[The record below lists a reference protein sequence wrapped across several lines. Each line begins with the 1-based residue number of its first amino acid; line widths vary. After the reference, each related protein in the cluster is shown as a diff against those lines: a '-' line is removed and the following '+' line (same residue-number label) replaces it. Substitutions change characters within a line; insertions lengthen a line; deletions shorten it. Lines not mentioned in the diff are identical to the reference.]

1 MIDLKAKP
9 FNLKEEDIKWVEETL
24 IDMDLNEKIG
34 QLFCPVG
41 TTDNEEEL
49 KAFLSKI
56 KPGGMMYRPG
66 KGEDIRR
73 THKVLQDNSKIPLLI
88 SANLEAGGN
97 GIAVD
102 GTYFGKQMQ
111 VAATNDESMAY
122 KLGLVSGR
130 EGRAAGCNWA
140 FAPIV
145 DIDMNFRN
153 PITNVRTFGSST
165 ERVIRMSKEF
175 MKGFKESN
183 VAVSI
188 KHFPGD
194 GVDERDQ
201 HLLSSVNSLSV
212 EEWDKTYGVIYKEM
226 IEAGAQ
232 SVMAGHI
239 LLPSYSKKL
248 NPELKDEEIMPATLS
263 KELLNGLLRE
273 KLGFN
278 GLIITDATPM
288 IGFNVA
294 ERREIA
300 VPKSIACGCDMFLFN
315 KNIEEDFYFMLKGIE
330 NGILSLERIDEAVI
344 RILATK
350 AALGLHKQKEEG
362 ALILDEKELSVLR
375 CEEHEN
381 WARECA
387 DKSVTLVKDTQRLLP
402 ITPEKYKRIRLY
414 VLGDSDDGG
423 FKEGE
428 RVSDKVKEKL
438 ENEGF
443 TVDVFDNKNLDFR
456 ELFGGGIEEL
466 KTKYDLALYV
476 ANIETASNQTTVRVD
491 WINLMAA
498 NAPWFVKD
506 IPTMFISMANP
517 YHLLD
522 VPMIKTFINAYSSS
536 EYVVDAVIEKITGR
550 SEFKGVSP
558 IDPFCDVWGARF

>member
-1 MIDLKAKP
+1 MIDLKSKP
-9 FNLKEEDIKWVEETL
+9 FYLKEEDIRWVEETL
-24 IDMDLNEKIG
+24 EDMDLNEKIG

-41 TTDNEEEL
+41 VTNDEEAL
-49 KAFLSKI
+49 KGFLSKI

-66 KGEDIRR
+66 KGEEIRR
-73 THKVLQDNSKIPLLI
+73 IHKVLQDNSKIPLLI

-97 GIAVD
+97 GIAAD

-111 VAATNDESMAY
+111 VAATDDEEMAY
-122 KLGLVSGR
+122 KLGVVSGR
-130 EGRAAGCNWA
+130 EGRAVGCNWA
-140 FAPIV
+140 FAPII

-153 PITNVRTFGSST
+153 PITNVRTYGSDP
-165 ERVIRMSKEF
+165 ERVLKMARQC
-175 MKGFKESN
+175 MKGMNESG

-212 EEWDKTYGVIYKEM
+212 EEWDKTYGMVYKEL
-226 IEAGAQ
+226 IEDGAQ
-232 SVMAGHI
+232 TIMAGHI

-248 NPELKDEEIMPATLS
+248 NPDLKDEEIMPATLS

-278 GLIITDATPM
+278 GLIATDATAM
-288 IGFNVA
+288 VGFGVA

-300 VPKSIACGCDMFLFN
+300 VPKSIASGCDVFLFN
-315 KNIEEDFYFMLKGIE
+315 KNTEEDFKFMLKGIE
-330 NGILSLERIDEAVI
+330 NGILTLERVEEAVT

-362 ALILDEKELSVLR
+362 NLILDEKDLSVLK
-375 CEEHEN
+375 CEEHEI

-387 DKSVTLVKDTQRLLP
+387 DKSVTLVKDTQNLLP
-402 ITPEKYKRIRLY
+402 ITPEKYKRVRLY

-428 RVSDKVKEKL
+428 KVSDKVKEKL
-438 ENEGF
+438 ENEPF
-443 TVDVFDNKNLDFR
+443 VVDIFDDKKLDFR
-456 ELFGGGIEEL
+456 EVFEGGIEEL
-466 KTKYDLALYV
+466 KAKYDLVIYV
-476 ANIETASNQTTVRVD
+476 ANIETASNQTTVRVN
-491 WINLMAA
+491 WIHLMAA

-536 EYVVDAVIEKITGR
+536 EYVVDSVIEKITGK
-550 SEFKGVSP
+550 SEFKGISP
-558 IDPFCDVWGARF
+558 VDPFCNVWGARL

>member
-1 MIDLKAKP
+1 MINLKANP
-9 FNLKEEDIKWVEETL
+9 FYLKEEDISWIYNTL
-24 IDMDLNEKIG
+24 KSMNLKEKVG

-41 TTDNEEEL
+41 ITDDEEEL
-49 KAFLSKI
+49 KAFVNKI

-73 THKVLQDNSKIPLLI
+73 THKVLQDNSKIPLLLA
-88 SANLEAGGN
+88 ANLEAGGN

-111 VAATNDESMAY
+111 VAATDDEKMAY
-122 KLGLVSGR
+122 KLGLVAGR
-130 EGRAAGCNWA
+130 EGRAVGCNWA

-153 PITNVRTFGSST
+153 PITNVRTYGSDPK
-165 ERVIRMSKEF
+165 RVVKMAKNC
-175 MKGFKESN
+175 MKGMNEAG

-201 HLLSSVNSLSV
+201 HILSSVNSLSV
-212 EEWDKTYGVIYKEM
+212 EEWDKTYGMVYKEM

-232 SVMAGHI
+232 TVMAGHI
-239 LLPSYSKKL
+239 MLPSYSKKL
-248 NPELKDEEIMPATLS
+248 NPALKDEEIMPATLS
-263 KELLNGLLRE
+263 KELLNDLLRE

-278 GLIITDATPM
+278 GLIATDATAM

-294 ERREIA
+294 EKREVA
-300 VPKSIACGCDMFLFN
+300 VPKAIASGCDVFLFN
-315 KNIEEDFYFMLKGIE
+315 KNVEEDFKFMLKGIE
-330 NGILSLERIDEAVI
+330 NNILTLERVDEAVL

-350 AALGLHKQKEEG
+350 AALGLHKQKKENT
-362 ALILDEKELSVLR
+362 LVFDEKELKVLK
-375 CEEHEN
+375 CQEHEV
-381 WARECA
+381 WAKECA
-387 DKSVTLVKDTQRLLP
+387 DKSVTLVKDTQKLLP
-402 ITPEKYKRIRLY
+402 ITKEKYKRIRLY
-414 VLGDSDDGG
+414 VLGDTDDGG

-428 RVSDKVKEKL
+428 KVSYKVKEKL
-438 ENEGF
+438 ENAGF
-443 TVDVFDNKNLDFR
+443 EVDIFDNKRLDFR
-456 ELFGGGIEEL
+456 EVFEGGIEEL
-466 KTKYDLALYV
+466 KAKYDLALYV
-476 ANIETASNQTTVRVD
+476 ANIETASNQTTVRID
-491 WINLMAA
+491 WIHLMAA
-498 NAPWFVKD
+498 NAPWFVRD

-536 EYVVDAVIEKITGR
+536 EYVLDAVIEKITGK
-550 SEFKGVSP
+550 SEFKGISP
-558 IDPFCDVWGARF
+558 VDPFCNVWGTRF

>member
-1 MIDLKAKP
+1 MINLKANP
-9 FNLKEEDIKWVEETL
+9 FYLKEEDISWVYNTL
-24 IDMDLNEKIG
+24 KSMNLKEKVG

-41 TTDNEEEL
+41 ITDDEEEL
-49 KAFLSKI
+49 KAFINKI

-73 THKVLQDNSKIPLLI
+73 THKVLQDNSKIPLLLA
-88 SANLEAGGN
+88 ANLEAGGN

-111 VAATNDESMAY
+111 VAATDDEKMAY
-122 KLGLVSGR
+122 KLGLVAGR
-130 EGRAAGCNWA
+130 EGRAVGCNWA

-153 PITNVRTFGSST
+153 PITNVRTYGSDPK
-165 ERVIRMSKEF
+165 RVVKMAKNC
-175 MKGFKESN
+175 MKGMNEAG

-212 EEWDKTYGVIYKEM
+212 EEWDKTYGMVYKEM

-232 SVMAGHI
+232 TVMAGHI
-239 LLPSYSKKL
+239 MLPSYSKKL
-248 NPELKDEEIMPATLS
+248 NPALKDEEIMPATLS
-263 KELLNGLLRE
+263 KELLNDLLRE

-278 GLIITDATPM
+278 GLIATDATAM

-294 ERREIA
+294 EKREVA
-300 VPKSIACGCDMFLFN
+300 VPKAIASGCDVFLFN
-315 KNIEEDFYFMLKGIE
+315 KNVEEDFKFMLKGIE
-330 NGILSLERIDEAVI
+330 NNILTLERVDEAVI

-350 AALGLHKQKEEG
+350 AALGLHKQKKENT
-362 ALILDEKELSVLR
+362 LVFDEKELKVLK
-375 CEEHEN
+375 CQEHEV
-381 WARECA
+381 WAKECA
-387 DKSVTLVKDTQRLLP
+387 DKSVTLVKDTQKLLP
-402 ITPEKYKRIRLY
+402 ITKEKYKRIRLY
-414 VLGDSDDGG
+414 VLGDTDDGG

-428 RVSDKVKEKL
+428 KVSYKVKEKL
-438 ENEGF
+438 ENAGF
-443 TVDVFDNKNLDFR
+443 EVDIFDNKRLDFR
-456 ELFGGGIEEL
+456 EVFEGGIEEL
-466 KTKYDLALYV
+466 KAKYDLALYA
-476 ANIETASNQTTVRVD
+476 ANIETASNQTTVRID
-491 WINLMAA
+491 WIHLMAA
-498 NAPWFVKD
+498 NAPWFVRD

-536 EYVVDAVIEKITGR
+536 EYVLDAVIEKITGK
-550 SEFKGVSP
+550 SEFKGISP
-558 IDPFCDVWGARF
+558 VDPFCNVWGTRF

>member
-9 FNLKEEDIKWVEETL
+9 FYLKQEDINWVEKTL
-24 IDMDLNEKIG
+24 NEMDLNEKIG

-41 TTDNEEEL
+41 VTDDEETL
-49 KAFLSKI
+49 KRFLSEI
-56 KPGGMMYRPG
+56 KPGGIMYRPA

-97 GIAVD
+97 GIASD

-111 VAATNDESMAY
+111 VAATNDEDMAY

-130 EGRAAGCNWA
+130 EGRAVGCNWA

-153 PITNVRTFGSST
+153 PITNIRTYGSDPK
-165 ERVIRMSKEF
+165 RVLRMARQCI
-175 MKGFKESN
+175 KGMNESG

-212 EEWDKTYGVIYKEM
+212 EEWDKSYGLVYKQL
-226 IEAGAQ
+226 IEDGIQ
-232 SVMAGHI
+232 TVMAGHI
-239 LLPSYSKKL
+239 LLPSYSKKI
-248 NPELKDEEIMPATLS
+248 NPDLKDEEIMPATLS

-273 KLGFN
+273 SLGFN
-278 GLIITDATPM
+278 GLIVTDATPM

-300 VPKSIACGCDMFLFN
+300 VPKSIASGCDMFLFN
-315 KNIEEDFYFMLKGIE
+315 KNIQEDYNFMLKGIE
-330 NGILSLERIDEAVI
+330 NGILSIERVNEAVT

-350 AALGLHKQKEEG
+350 AALGLHKQKKENT
-362 ALILDEKELSVLR
+362 LILDEKELSVLK
-375 CEEHEN
+375 CEEHEI

-387 DKSVTLVKDTQRLLP
+387 DKSVTLVKDTQNLLP

-414 VLGDSDDGG
+414 ILGDNEHGG

-428 RVSDKVKEKL
+428 EVSDKVKKRL

-443 TVDVFDNKNLDFR
+443 VVDVFNNKNLDFR
-456 ELFGGGIEEL
+456 EVFEGGIEEL
-466 KTKYDLALYV
+466 KANYDLVLYV
-476 ANIETASNQTTVRVD
+476 ANIETASNQTTVRID
-491 WINLMAA
+491 WIHLMAA

-517 YHLLD
+517 YHLID
-522 VPMIKTFINAYSSS
+522 VPMIKTFINAYSSN
-536 EYVVDAVIEKITGR
+536 EYVVDAVVEKITGK
-550 SEFKGVSP
+550 SEFKGSSP
-558 IDPFCDVWGARF
+558 VDPFCNIWEAKF

>member
-1 MIDLKAKP
+1 MIDLKSKP
-9 FNLKEEDIKWVEETL
+9 FYLKDEDIKWVEETL
-24 IDMDLNEKIG
+24 SFMDLREKVG

-41 TTDNEEEL
+41 TTDNEEQL
-49 KAFLSKI
+49 KTFLSKV

-73 THKVLQDNSKIPLLI
+73 THKILQDNSKIPLLI

-111 VAATNDESMAY
+111 VAATDDEEMAY
-122 KLGLVSGR
+122 KLGLVAGR
-130 EGRAAGCNWA
+130 EGRTVGCNWA

-153 PITNVRTFGSST
+153 PITNVRTYGSDPN
-165 ERVIRMSKEF
+165 RVARMAKEF
-175 MKGFKESN
+175 MEGMNESG

-212 EEWDKTYGVIYKEM
+212 EEWDSTYGMVYKEL

-232 SVMAGHI
+232 TVMAGHI

-248 NPELKDEEIMPATLS
+248 NPDLKDEEIMPATLS
-263 KELLNGLLRE
+263 KELLNDLLRE
-273 KLGFN
+273 ELGFN
-278 GLIITDATPM
+278 GLIVTDATPM

-315 KNIEEDFYFMLKGIE
+315 KNIEEDFNFMLKGVE
-330 NGILSLERIDEAVI
+330 NGILSVERIDEAVT

-350 AALGLHKQKEEG
+350 AALGLHKQKYENT
-362 ALILDEKELSVLR
+362 LVLDEKELGILK
-375 CEEHEN
+375 CEEHER
-381 WARECA
+381 WAKECA
-387 DKSVTLVKDTQRLLP
+387 DKSVTLVKDTQKLLP
-402 ITPEKYKRIRLY
+402 ITAEKYKRIRLY
-414 VLGDSDDGG
+414 VLGDSEDGG

-428 RVSDKVKEKL
+428 KVSGKVKEKL
-438 ENEGF
+438 EKVGF
-443 TVDVFDNKNLDFR
+443 TVDVFDNKKLDFR
-456 ELFGGGIEEL
+456 EVFAGGIEEL
-466 KTKYDLALYV
+466 KAKYDLALYV
-476 ANIETASNQTTVRVD
+476 ANIETASNQTTVRLD
-491 WINLMAA
+491 WIHLMAA

-536 EYVVDAVIEKITGR
+536 EYVVDAVIEKITGK
-550 SEFKGVSP
+550 SEFKGISP
-558 IDPFCDVWGARF
+558 VDPFCNVWGARF

>member
-9 FNLKEEDIKWVEETL
+9 FYLKDEDIKWVEET
-24 IDMDLNEKIG
+24 IKGMDLIEKVG

-41 TTDNEEEL
+41 VTDDEEQL
-49 KAFLSKI
+49 KGFLSKI

-73 THKVLQDNSKIPLLI
+73 THKLLQDNSKIPLLLA
-88 SANLEAGGN
+88 ANLEAGGN
-97 GIAVD
+97 GTAID

-111 VAATNDESMAY
+111 VAATDDEDMAY

-130 EGRAAGCNWA
+130 EGRVAGCNWA

-153 PITNVRTFGSST
+153 PITNVRTYGSDPK
-165 ERVIRMSKEF
+165 RVLRMARQC
-175 MKGFKESN
+175 MKGMTESGL
-183 VAVSI
+183 AVSI

-212 EEWDKTYGVIYKEM
+212 EEWDKTYGMIYKGL
-226 IEAGAQ
+226 IEDGAQ
-232 SVMAGHI
+232 TVMAGHI
-239 LLPSYSKKL
+239 LLPNYSKKL
-248 NPELKDEEIMPATLS
+248 NPDLKDEEIMPATLS
-263 KELLNGLLRE
+263 EEILNGLLRE

-278 GLIITDATPM
+278 GLIVTDATAM

-294 ERREIA
+294 ERREIS

-315 KNIEEDFYFMLKGIE
+315 KNIEEDFNFMLKGIK
-330 NGILSLERIDEAVI
+330 NGILTIERVDEAVT

-350 AALGLHKQKEEG
+350 ASLGLHKQKAEDT
-362 ALILDEKELSVLR
+362 LVLDEEALKVLK
-375 CEEHEN
+375 CEEHET

-387 DKSVTLVKDTQRLLP
+387 DKSVTLVKDTQNLLP
-402 ITPEKYKRIRLY
+402 ITSEKYKRVRLY
-414 VLGDSDDGG
+414 VLGDSEDGG

-428 RVSDKVKEKL
+428 QASDKVKQKL
-438 ENEGF
+438 EAEGF
-443 TVDVFDNKNLDFR
+443 EVDVFDNKKLDFR
-456 ELFGGGIEEL
+456 EVFEGGIEEL
-466 KTKYDLALYV
+466 KSKYDLIIYV

-491 WINLMAA
+491 WIHLMAA

-506 IPTMFISMANP
+506 IPTMFISVANP

-522 VPMIKTFINAYSSS
+522 VPMIKTFINAYSSN
-536 EYVVDAVIEKITGR
+536 EYVVDAVIDKITGK
-550 SEFKGVSP
+550 SEFKGISP
-558 IDPFCDVWGARF
+558 VDPFCNVWGARF

>member
-1 MIDLKAKP
+1 MVDLKAKP
-9 FNLKEEDIKWVEETL
+9 FYLKDKDIIWVERTFGE
-24 IDMDLNEKIG
+24 MDLNEKIG

-41 TTDNEEEL
+41 VTDNEEEL
-49 KAFLSKI
+49 KAFLTKI

-66 KGEDIRR
+66 KGEEIRKI
-73 THKVLQDNSKIPLLI
+73 HKVLQDNSKIPLLL

-97 GIAVD
+97 GIATD
-102 GTYFGKQMQ
+102 GTYFGKQME
-111 VAATNDESMAY
+111 VAATDDESMAY
-122 KLGLVSGR
+122 KLGLVSAR

-153 PITNVRTFGSST
+153 PITNVRTYGSHPNK
-165 ERVIRMSKEF
+165 VVRMAKEC
-175 MKGFKESN
+175 MKGINEAGL
-183 VAVSI
+183 AVSI

-212 EEWDKTYGVIYKEM
+212 EEWDKTYGMIYKEL

-232 SVMAGHI
+232 TVMAGHI

-248 NPELKDEEIMPATLS
+248 NPSLKDEEIMPATLS

-278 GLIITDATPM
+278 GLIVTDATPM

-294 ERREIA
+294 ERREIS
-300 VPKSIACGCDMFLFN
+300 VPKSIASGCDMFLFN
-315 KNIEEDFYFMLKGIE
+315 KNVEEDFNFMLNGIE
-330 NGILSLERIDEAVI
+330 NGILSIERVDEAVI

-350 AALGLHKQKEEG
+350 ASLGLHKQKEEG
-362 ALILDEKELSVLR
+362 TLILKEKELSVLK
-375 CEEHEN
+375 CEEHET

-387 DKSVTLVKDTQRLLP
+387 DKSVTLVKDTQNLLP

-428 RVSDKVKEKL
+428 KASDKVKEKL
-438 ENEGF
+438 EKEGF
-443 TVDVFDNKNLDFR
+443 EVDVFDNKRLDFR
-456 ELFGGGIEEL
+456 EIFQGGVEEL
-466 KTKYDLALYV
+466 KSKYDLILYL
-476 ANIETASNQTTVRVD
+476 ANIETASNQTTVRID
-491 WINLMAA
+491 WIHLMAA
-498 NAPWFVKD
+498 NAPWFVND

-536 EYVVDAVIEKITGR
+536 EYVVDAVIEKITGK
-550 SEFKGVSP
+550 SEFKGISP
-558 IDPFCDVWGARF
+558 VDPFCNVWGAKF